1 MKSLKSLIITLVA
14 SCASFAAMAQDVDNS
29 WSFCYS
35 DGTLIPNGSTVTTN
49 FYKVSEYAEFMIPS
63 HVYVKNTTDAAAYL
77 KITYNVRQIPNGAFQ
92 FCFPGACH
100 PPINTTGLFTSQNGG
115 GPAGSV
121 HDTQSEWI
129 PASQGAASYGT
140 CSVLASITVLSI
152 NSGVPTTYDV
162 IGQGHSITINM
173 VYDAS
178 STAING
184 LNGDKADII
193 LDGNSI
199 RGIGSF
205 ESLTVFTL
213 DGKIVSEDNLK
224 TGVYVA
230 RMIAG
235 KNSLVKKIY
244 VK

>member
-1 MKSLKSLIITLVA
+1 M
-14 SCASFAAMAQDVDNS
+14 
-29 WSFCYS
+29 
-35 DGTLIPNGSTVTTN
+35 
-49 FYKVSEYAEFMIPS
+49 
-63 HVYVKNTTDAAAYL
+63 
-77 KITYNVRQIPNGAFQ
+77 
-92 FCFPGACH
+92 
-100 PPINTTGLFTSQNGG
+100 
-115 GPAGSV
+115 
-121 HDTQSEWI
+121 
-129 PASQGAASYGT
+129 
-140 CSVLASITVLSI
+140 
-152 NSGVPTTYDV
+152 

-213 DGKIVSEDNLK
+213 DGKMVSEDNLK

>member
-1 MKSLKSLIITLVA
+1 MKSLKSLIIALVA

-49 FYKVSEYAEFMIPS
+49 FYKVSDIDGLMIPT
-63 HVYVKNTTDAAAYL
+63 HLYVKNTTDAAAYL
-77 KITYNVRQIPNGAFQ
+77 KITYNVRQLPNGAFQ
-92 FCFPGACH
+92 FCFPGACQVA
-100 PPINTTGLFTSQNGG
+100 NTTGLFTSQNGG

-121 HDTQSEWI
+121 NDTQSEWI

-140 CSVLASITVLSI
+140 CSVLASITVLSMNYGDI
-152 NSGVPTTYDV
+152 PTYDV

-199 RGIGSF
+199 RGIGFF

>member
-1 MKSLKSLIITLVA
+1 MKSIKSLIIALVA
-14 SCASFAAMAQDVDNS
+14 SCASFTAMAQDIDNS

-49 FYKVSEYAEFMIPS
+49 FYKVSEFDEFMIPS
-63 HVYVKNTTDAAAYL
+63 HLYVKNISDAPAYL
-77 KITYNVRQIPNGAFQ
+77 RITYNVRQMPNGAFQ
-92 FCFPGACH
+92 YCFPGACQVVSS
-100 PPINTTGLFTSQNGG
+100 TGIFSTKDGG

-121 HDTQSEWI
+121 NDTQSEWM

-140 CSVLASITVLSI
+140 CSVAASITVLSI
-152 NSGVPTTYDV
+152 NPGFPPTYDV

-193 LDGNSI
+193 LEGNNI

-213 DGKIVSEDNLK
+213 DGKVVSDTNLK
-224 TGVYVA
+224 PGVYVA

-235 KNSLVKKIY
+235 KNSLVKKIL

>member
-14 SCASFAAMAQDVDNS
+14 SCASFTAMAQNVDNS

-49 FYKVSEYAEFMIPS
+49 FYKVSEYADFMIPS

-121 HDTQSEWI
+121 HDTQSEWL

-152 NSGVPTTYDV
+152 NSGFPPTYDV

-213 DGKIVSEDNLK
+213 DGKMVSEDNLK

>member
-1 MKSLKSLIITLVA
+1 MKSLKSLIIALVA
-14 SCASFAAMAQDVDNS
+14 SCASFTAMAQDVDNS

-49 FYKVSEYAEFMIPS
+49 FYKVSEFDEFMIPT
-63 HVYVKNTTDAAAYL
+63 HLYVKNTTDAAAYL
-77 KITYNVRQIPNGAFQ
+77 KITYNVREMPNGAFKY
-92 FCFPGACH
+92 CFPGTCQVA
-100 PPINTTGLFTSQNGG
+100 NTTGLFTSQNGG

-152 NSGVPTTYDV
+152 NSGFPPTYDV

-213 DGKIVSEDNLK
+213 DGKMVSEDNLK